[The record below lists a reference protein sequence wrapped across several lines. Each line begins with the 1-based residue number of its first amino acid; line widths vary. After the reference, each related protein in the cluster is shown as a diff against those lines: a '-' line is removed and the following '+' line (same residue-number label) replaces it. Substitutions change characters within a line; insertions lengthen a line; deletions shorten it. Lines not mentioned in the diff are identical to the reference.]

1 MKREKAVEEFIKKWN
16 MSIIEKPPH
25 SISIGNSIWIY
36 QNFKVKAYL
45 DGDILTSDHFY
56 GDIRDLLLRIFVD
69 FMEDSTLQEP
79 TNKGGDY
86 WFYEWVN
93 FLQDVMKAIESKER
107 EIKLLDVVEENVDYL
122 IGYHTK
128 RSNEEQVTWYLW
140 KAFKLY
146 SKMDQLY
153 YKNNMMLDRADN
165 MLTKI
170 KLFENEGLKNEK

>member
-36 QNFKVKAYL
+36 QNSKVKADL

-56 GDIRDLLLRIFVD
+56 GNIRDLLLRIFVD

-86 WFYEWVN
+86 WFYEWGN
-93 FLQDVMKAIESKER
+93 FLQDVMKAIEAKEHK
-107 EIKLLDVVEENVDYL
+107 IKLLYVVEENVNYL
-122 IGYHTK
+122 IGYHMQ
-128 RSNEEQVTWYLW
+128 RSAEEVVIWYLM
-140 KAFKLY
+140 KAFRLY
-146 SKMDQLY
+146 SKMEQFY
-153 YKNNMMLDRADN
+153 YNNDMMLNQADS
-165 MLTKI
+165 MLTTI